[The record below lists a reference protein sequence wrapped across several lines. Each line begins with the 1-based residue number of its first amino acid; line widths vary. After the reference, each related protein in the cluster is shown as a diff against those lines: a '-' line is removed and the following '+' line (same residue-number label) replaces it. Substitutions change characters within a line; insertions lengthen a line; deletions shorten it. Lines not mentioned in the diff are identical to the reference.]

1 MSLAAAIRKF
11 AGVDQETDYILL
23 LSEGVHII
31 PRAIIGIS
39 PYNRGLAMTYR
50 DGSGKVDVVYVPH
63 DFKYLE
69 KDGKYY
75 LGKRAGNNS
84 ACAVLGSSLDK
95 DCPGEDLSAL
105 VRAHGLALGFK
116 ALYERS
122 IPWKLI
128 IIIGIGVVAIIG
140 LVAWLGPRIFG

>member
-1 MSLAAAIRKF
+1 
-11 AGVDQETDYILL
+11 
-23 LSEGVHII
+23 
-31 PRAIIGIS
+31 
-39 PYNRGLAMTYR
+39 MTYR
-50 DGSGKVDVVYVPH
+50 NGSGKIDVVYVPH
-63 DFKYLE
+63 NFNYLE

-84 ACAVLGSSLDK
+84 ACPVLAGSVDAH
-95 DCPGEDLSAL
+95 CPGEDLSSL
-105 VRAHGLALGFK
+105 IRAHGIALGLK

-128 IIIGIGVVAIIG
+128 IVIGIGAVAIIG

>member
-31 PRAIIGIS
+31 PRAIIGVS
-39 PYNRGLAMTYR
+39 AYNRGLAMTYR
-50 DGSGKVDVVYVPH
+50 NGTGKIDVVYVPH
-63 DFKYLE
+63 NFKYLQ

-75 LGKRAGNNS
+75 LGKHAGNNS
-84 ACAVLGSSLDK
+84 ACEVLGPSSDK

-116 ALYERS
+116 ALYEKA

-128 IIIGIGVVAIIG
+128 VIIGVAAVAIIG
-140 LVAWLGPRIFG
+140 LIAWVGPKIFG